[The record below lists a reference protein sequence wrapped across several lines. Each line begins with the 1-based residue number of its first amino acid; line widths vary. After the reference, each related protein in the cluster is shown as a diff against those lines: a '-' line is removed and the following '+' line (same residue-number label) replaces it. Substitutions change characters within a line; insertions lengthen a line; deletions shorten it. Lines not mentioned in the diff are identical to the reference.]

1 MEQGRSRSMESQPE
15 YEPCDEC
22 GATGWVLIELFHR
35 QSFSVDSGYIEE
47 RPEVCQ
53 KCRGETRTEKKV

>member
-1 MEQGRSRSMESQPE
+1 MESPHA

-35 QSFSVDSGYIEE
+35 MSFSVDSGYIEE

-53 KCRGETRTEKKV
+53 KCRGEGRLLKDPVNE